1 MAYEPGEP
9 EFNPAG
15 FKEIDR
21 LTELDEELTDHPDLF
36 QAVDAVDAQTNKAE
50 EIAKK
55 NRDAMKPK
63 KQAKQA
69 KAA

>member
-50 EIAKK
+50 EIAEKLRERASREEDEQK
-55 NRDAMKPK
+55 
-63 KQAKQA
+63 